1 MMKAMPRC
9 IAIVLGVAL
18 LTGSWGAALA
28 CDRPPETTSSQ
39 APVQTGAAPDF
50 RFAPLNVELP
60 VSSVVFPPG
69 KGSEVANAY
78 CLMCHSAGMVL
89 RQPALSVDE
98 WKAEIRKM
106 QSAFGAPI
114 PADQVDGLARYLGS
128 INGHRGDDKPSTVD
142 SQGS

>member
-1 MMKAMPRC
+1 MRAKPRT
-9 IAIVLGVAL
+9 IEIVLAGL
-18 LTGSWGAALA
+18 LLAGTAAAVLGNDHLA
-28 CDRPPETTSSQ
+28 ESNSARARPQGE
-39 APVQTGAAPDF
+39 PVPAVH
-50 RFAPLNVELP
+50 FAPLNVELP
-60 VSSVVFPPG
+60 VSSVVFPSG
-69 KGSEVANAY
+69 KGSEIANGY

-89 RQPALSVDE
+89 RQPALSVAE

-106 QSAFGAPI
+106 QGAFGASI